1 MFLDFM
7 PNTISSTKNR
17 VIEVNC
23 YYSDSLF
30 AIPVVFH
37 GVDSHLVLQ
46 QEATVAVMQRSFVP
60 WLPYEYVWHA
70 IVVAI
75 RIVLVPP
82 WHWPVP
88 PFPSP

>member
-7 PNTISSTKNR
+7 PNAISSTKNR

-23 YYSDSLF
+23 YYSDCRS
-30 AIPVVFH
+30 AIPVVFRDD
-37 GVDSHLVLQ
+37 DSHLVLQ
-46 QEATVAVMQRSFVP
+46 EATAVIPISFVP

-75 RIVLVPP
+75 HIVLVPP